1 MSQILTWSPGK
12 SSESGINIV
21 SQIRELKLQWEKLL
35 VQNSPPKELQDYNKG
50 WAPRSFRA
58 MSELELALV
67 SKLLESLLLS
77 LSGVESLSL
86 QQHCPL
92 THK

>member
-1 MSQILTWSPGK
+1 
-12 SSESGINIV
+12 
-21 SQIRELKLQWEKLL
+21 
-35 VQNSPPKELQDYNKG
+35 
-50 WAPRSFRA
+50 